1 MYNSTQYEKLK
12 IYLKQFHDVTSRH
25 VTSRHV
31 TSRHVTSFILNFIQN
46 YVYIIY
52 LSFVKY
58 SYSFLISIQTTKS
71 LWLKP
76 AFSERILFA
85 LQKLIVK
92 MFLNYSENLLT
103 IYIKNSYLKKLFIRL
118 NISIYILIK
127 TINCYFAIFTYK
139 VRLLFVCQNKLKFL
153 FQGEKNVR
161 RKQSSS
167 IKISGRAILQ
177 FVREAY

>member
-1 MYNSTQYEKLK
+1 MRNLK
-12 IYLKQFHDVTSRH
+12 YILNNFM
-25 VTSRHV
+25 TSRHV

-58 SYSFLISIQTTKS
+58 SYSFLISIQTAKS

-85 LQKLIVK
+85 LQNLIVK

-103 IYIKNSYLKKLFIRL
+103 IYIKNSYLKKLFIQFIYL
-118 NISIYILIK
+118 NIL
-127 TINCYFAIFTYK
+127 K
-139 VRLLFVCQNKLKFL
+139 VAGNLR
-153 FQGEKNVR
+153 
-161 RKQSSS
+161 
-167 IKISGRAILQ
+167 
-177 FVREAY
+177 